1 MQNKLCKS
9 LKKYS
14 KKYVQILK
22 ELLGWITE
30 VLNDED
36 FRKKTR
42 KEAWH
47 AFMYLVLSTIWAIVD
62 AIVFIVLTSLWL
74 HIVPSNIISDICW
87 MITSFSLN
95 LKKNFNMND
104 HVHMRWISYFTIS
117 LIWTALST
125 SMVYFFIEVVWIP
138 NAIAKFMQILIMAI
152 PLYLANR
159 TLTFR
164 DFSWWNSKKS
174 DIKSKQ
180 YSNIKLPS
188 GEVYKEAKNLLEAW
202 KLVVF
207 PTETIYG
214 LGADARNDKA
224 VLFIFELK
232 WRPQDNPLITHL
244 WYKEQIK
251 DYATVENE
259 IQQTIIDKLMP
270 GPLTLLL
277 KKKEWTISNR
287 SCPLDYVWIRLPS
300 NSVAQKFLQIAELPV
315 AAPSANISWK
325 PSPTNAQMVYDNLHD
340 NVPLIIDDW
349 ESFAWIESSV
359 MRVVPDEDKKWK
371 LKIQILRPGFLT
383 KEDLEDCFN
392 HEIKVEYTTKNPE
405 LSPWMRYKHYSIAGH
420 VRIFDDL
427 NDLHNVISNECEKSI
442 GVGVSS
448 WTQWRILG
456 KAQDSSS
463 FQSSEWQTKIWILLT
478 QELIDNNKKLI
489 KDFEKNGITI
499 IPRWTKSNL
508 ASCAHSLF
516 DHYHTAEKS
525 WINLLFV
532 ERLPEEW
539 IGYGIMNRVKRSAEV

>member
-1 MQNKLCKS
+1 MRES
-9 LKKYS
+9 IKKYTKRYA
-14 KKYVQILK
+14 KKYFQIIK
-22 ELLGWITE
+22 ELRGRILE

-47 AFMYLVLSTIWAIVD
+47 AFMYLVLSTVWAIVD

-125 SMVYFFIEVVWIP
+125 SMIYFFIEVIWIP

-152 PLYLANR
+152 PLYIANR
-159 TLTFR
+159 SLTFR
-164 DFSWWNSKKS
+164 DFSKRTKNKNKS
-174 DIKSKQ
+174 DQ

-188 GEVYKEAKNLLEAW
+188 EEVYLEAKQLLEAW

-207 PTETIYG
+207 PTETIYW

-224 VLFIFELK
+224 VLSIFELK

-244 WYKEQIK
+244 WYKEQIS

-300 NSVAQKFLQIAELPV
+300 NLVAQRFLQVAELPV

-325 PSPTNAQMVYDNLHD
+325 PSPTNAKMVYDNLHD
-340 NVPLIIDDW
+340 NVPLIIDDG
-349 ESFAWIESSV
+349 ESFAGIESSV
-359 MRVVPDEDKKWK
+359 MRVVPDEDRKWK

-427 NDLHNVISNECEKSI
+427 NEIEKVCLPLLSGNVVYDK
-442 GVGVSS
+442 GVK
-448 WTQWRILG
+448 IPLG
-456 KAQDSSS
+456 YALSPFKKG
-463 FQSSEWQTKIWILLT
+463 EQTKIWILLT
-478 QELIDNNKKLI
+478 QELIDNNKNLI
-489 KDFEKNGITI
+489 ESFEKDWITI
-499 IPRWTKSNL
+499 IPRWTQLNL

-539 IGYGIMNRVKRSAEV
+539 IGYWIMNRVKRSAEV

>member
-1 MQNKLCKS
+1 MWKEVKKFI
-9 LKKYS
+9 KKYTR
-14 KKYVQILK
+14 KYVQILK
-22 ELLGWITE
+22 ELRGWILE

-47 AFMYLVLSTIWAIVD
+47 AFMYLILSTIWAIVD

-74 HIVPSNIISDICW
+74 HIIPSNVISDICW

-104 HVHMRWISYFTIS
+104 YVKMRWVSYFTIS

-125 SMVYFFIEVVWIP
+125 SMVYFFIEVIWIP
-138 NAIAKFMQILIMAI
+138 NAIAKFMQITIMAV
-152 PLYLANR
+152 PLYIANR

-164 DFSWWNSKKS
+164 DFSKGSKSKVA
-174 DIKSKQ
+174 KQ

-188 GEVYKEAKNLLEAW
+188 AEVYKEAKYLLEAW

-207 PTETIYG
+207 PTETIYW

-224 VLFIFELK
+224 VLSIFELK

-244 WYKEQIK
+244 WYKEQISE
-251 DYATVENE
+251 YATVENE

-277 KKKEWTISNR
+277 KKKEGTISNR

-300 NSVAQKFLQIAELPV
+300 NIVAQKFLQVAELPV

-325 PSPTNAQMVYDNLHD
+325 PSPTNAKMVYDNLHD

-349 ESFAWIESSV
+349 ESFAGIESSV
-359 MRVVPDEDKKWK
+359 MRVVPDEEAWGRK
-371 LKIQILRPGFLT
+371 LKIQILRPWFLT

-405 LSPWMRYKHYSIAGH
+405 LSPWMRYKHYSISWH
-420 VRIFDDL
+420 VRIFDKLSDIPKL
-427 NDLHNVISNECEKSI
+427 YKE
-442 GVGVSS
+442 
-448 WTQWRILG
+448 
-456 KAQDSSS
+456 
-463 FQSSEWQTKIWILLT
+463 FEWEDTNIWILLT
-478 QELIDNNKKLI
+478 NELIDDNLKTIEKYSNKWV
-489 KDFEKNGITI
+489 TI

-516 DHYHTAEKS
+516 DHYHKAEQS

-539 IGYGIMNRVKRSAEV
+539 IWYWIMNRVKRSAEV

>member
-1 MQNKLCKS
+1 MW
-9 LKKYS
+9 KKVKNFI
-14 KKYVQILK
+14 KKHKRNYIQILK
-22 ELLGWITE
+22 ELRGWILE

-47 AFMYLVLSTIWAIVD
+47 AFMYLILSTIWAIVD

-74 HIVPSNIISDICW
+74 HIIPSNIISNICW

-104 HVHMRWISYFTIS
+104 HIKMRWVSYFTIS

-125 SMVYFFIEVVWIP
+125 SIVYFFIEVIWIP
-138 NAIAKFMQILIMAI
+138 NAIAKFMQITIMAI
-152 PLYLANR
+152 PLYIANR
-159 TLTFR
+159 SLTFR
-164 DFSWWNSKKS
+164 DFSKWSKNKTT
-174 DIKSKQ
+174 KE

-188 GEVYKEAKNLLEAW
+188 TEVYKEAKYLLETW

-207 PTETIYG
+207 PTETIYW

-224 VLFIFELK
+224 VLSIFELK
-232 WRPQDNPLITHL
+232 GRPQDNPLITHL
-244 WYKEQIK
+244 WYKEQISE
-251 DYATVENE
+251 YATVENE

-277 KKKEWTISNR
+277 KKKEGTISNR

-300 NSVAQKFLQIAELPV
+300 NIVAQKFLQVAELPV

-325 PSPTNAQMVYDNLHD
+325 PSPTNAQMVYDNLHN

-349 ESFAWIESSV
+349 ESFAGIECIV
-359 MRVVPDEDKKWK
+359 MRVVPDEETKNWA
-371 LKIQILRPGFLT
+371 LKIQILRPWFLT

-405 LSPWMRYKHYSIAGH
+405 LSPWMRYKHYSISWH
-420 VRIFDDL
+420 VRIFDKLSDIPKL
-427 NDLHNVISNECEKSI
+427 CKEFEWENSN
-442 GVGVSS
+442 
-448 WTQWRILG
+448 
-456 KAQDSSS
+456 
-463 FQSSEWQTKIWILLT
+463 IWILLT
-478 QELIDNNKKLI
+478 NELINNNLNI
-489 KDFEKNGITI
+489 IEKYSNKWITI

-516 DHYHTAEKS
+516 DHYHTAETS

>member
-1 MQNKLCKS
+1 MVKF
-9 LKKYS
+9 LKKYIL
-14 KKYVQILK
+14 KYIQMIK
-22 ELLGWITE
+22 ELLGWILE

-42 KEAWH
+42 KEARH
-47 AFMYLVLSTIWAIVD
+47 AFMYLVLSTVWAIAD
-62 AIVFIVLTSLWL
+62 AMVFIILTSLGL

-87 MITSFSLN
+87 MVTSFSLN

-104 HVHMRWISYFTIS
+104 HVKMRWVSYFTIS

-125 SMVYFFIEVVWIP
+125 SMVYFFIEVIWIP
-138 NAIAKFMQILIMAI
+138 NAIAKFMQIVIMAV

-159 TLTFR
+159 SLTFR
-164 DFSWWNSKKS
+164 DFSQSSKNEKKS
-174 DIKSKQ
+174 EQ

-188 GEVYKEAKNLLEAW
+188 EKVYQQAKKLLDDW

-224 VLFIFELK
+224 VLSIFELK

-277 KKKEWTISNR
+277 KKKEWSISNR

-300 NSVAQKFLQIAELPV
+300 NLVAQRFLQVAELPV

-325 PSPTNAQMVYDNLHD
+325 PSPTNAKMVYDNLHD
-340 NVPLIIDDW
+340 NVPLIIDDG
-349 ESFAWIESSV
+349 ESFAGIESSV
-359 MRVVPDEDKKWK
+359 MRVVPDENKKWK

-420 VRIFDDL
+420 VRIFDNL
-427 NDLHNVISNECEKSI
+427 NEVEKVCLPLLRGNVVYNDK
-442 GVGVSS
+442 GVEIPLGYAVSPFKKGE
-448 WTQWRILG
+448 QV
-456 KAQDSSS
+456 
-463 FQSSEWQTKIWILLT
+463 KIWILLT
-478 QELIDNNKKLI
+478 QELIDNNKNLI
-489 KDFEKNGITI
+489 ENFEKDWITI

-539 IGYGIMNRVKRSAEV
+539 IGYWIMNRVKRSAEV

>member
-1 MQNKLCKS
+1 MWES
-9 LKKYS
+9 VKKYIKRHA
-14 KKYVQILK
+14 KKYFQILK
-22 ELLGWITE
+22 ELRGRILE

-47 AFMYLVLSTIWAIVD
+47 AFLYLVLSTVWAIVD

-74 HIVPSNIISDICW
+74 YIVPSNIISDVAW

-104 HVHMRWISYFTIS
+104 YVKMRCVSYFTIS

-125 SMVYFFIEVVWIP
+125 SMVYFFIEVIWIP

-152 PLYLANR
+152 PLYIANR
-159 TLTFR
+159 SLTFR
-164 DFSWWNSKKS
+164 DFSKRTKNKNKS
-174 DIKSKQ
+174 EQ
-180 YSNIKLPS
+180 HSNIKLPS
-188 GEVYKEAKNLLEAW
+188 EEVYQEAKNLLEAW

-207 PTETIYG
+207 PTETIYW

-224 VLFIFELK
+224 VLSIFELK

-244 WYKEQIK
+244 WYKQQISE
-251 DYATVENE
+251 YATVENE
-259 IQQTIIDKLMP
+259 IQQVIIDKLMP
-270 GPLTLLL
+270 GPLTILL

-300 NSVAQKFLQIAELPV
+300 NLVAQRFLQVAELPV

-325 PSPTNAQMVYDNLHD
+325 PSPTNAKMVYDNLGN
-340 NVPLIIDDW
+340 NVPLIIDDG
-349 ESFAWIESSV
+349 ESFAWIESTV
-359 MRVVPDEDKKWK
+359 MRVVPDEKRKWK
-371 LKIQILRPGFLT
+371 LKIQILRPWFLT
-383 KEDLEDCFN
+383 KEDLESCFN

-405 LSPWMRYKHYSIAGH
+405 LSPWMRYKHYSISGH
-420 VRIFDDL
+420 VRIFDE
-427 NDLHNVISNECEKSI
+427 ISNIPNLSKEF
-442 GVGVSS
+442 
-448 WTQWRILG
+448 
-456 KAQDSSS
+456 DSKG
-463 FQSSEWQTKIWILLT
+463 TKIWILLT
-478 QELIDNNKKLI
+478 QELIDNNEKLI
-489 KDFEKNGITI
+489 KNFEKDWITI

-539 IGYGIMNRVKRSAEV
+539 IGYWIMNRVKRSAEV

>member
-1 MQNKLCKS
+1 MWETV
-9 LKKYS
+9 KKFV
-14 KKYVQILK
+14 KKHTRKYIQMLR
-22 ELLGWITE
+22 ELVGWILE

-36 FRKKTR
+36 FRKKTK
-42 KEAWH
+42 KEARH
-47 AFMYLVLSTIWAIVD
+47 AFMYLILSTIWAIVD

-74 HIVPSNIISDICW
+74 HVVPSNIISDICW

-104 HVHMRWISYFTIS
+104 HVKMRWVSYFTIS

-125 SMVYFFIEVVWIP
+125 SMVYFFIEVIWIP
-138 NAIAKFMQILIMAI
+138 NAIAKFMQITIMAV

-159 TLTFR
+159 SLTFR
-164 DFSWWNSKKS
+164 DFSKKS
-174 DIKSKQ
+174 RNKRNSEQ

-188 GEVYKEAKNLLEAW
+188 EEVYKEAKWLLEAW

-214 LGADARNDKA
+214 LWADARNDRA
-224 VLFIFELK
+224 VLSIFQLK

-244 WYKEQIK
+244 WYKEQIS

-300 NSVAQKFLQIAELPV
+300 NLVAQRFLQVAELPV

-325 PSPTNAQMVYDNLHD
+325 PSPTNAKMVYDNLHD

-349 ESFAWIESSV
+349 ESFAGIESTV
-359 MRVVPDEDKKWK
+359 MRVVPDEEAEKWK

-383 KEDLEDCFN
+383 KEDLQWCFN
-392 HEIKVEYTTKNPE
+392 NEIKVEYTTKNPE
-405 LSPWMRYKHYSIAGH
+405 LSPWMRYKHYSISWH

-427 NDLHNVISNECEKSI
+427 KDIPKLHKE
-442 GVGVSS
+442 
-448 WTQWRILG
+448 
-456 KAQDSSS
+456 
-463 FQSSEWQTKIWILLT
+463 FEWEDTKIWILLT
-478 QELIDNNKKLI
+478 QELIDNNEKLI
-489 KDFEKNGITI
+489 EQYKEDWITI

>member
-1 MQNKLCKS
+1 M
-9 LKKYS
+9 
-14 KKYVQILK
+14 
-22 ELLGWITE
+22 
-30 VLNDED
+30 
-36 FRKKTR
+36 
-42 KEAWH
+42 
-47 AFMYLVLSTIWAIVD
+47 
-62 AIVFIVLTSLWL
+62 
-74 HIVPSNIISDICW
+74 
-87 MITSFSLN
+87 
-95 LKKNFNMND
+95 
-104 HVHMRWISYFTIS
+104 
-117 LIWTALST
+117 
-125 SMVYFFIEVVWIP
+125 
-138 NAIAKFMQILIMAI
+138 
-152 PLYLANR
+152 
-159 TLTFR
+159 
-164 DFSWWNSKKS
+164 
-174 DIKSKQ
+174 Q

-188 GEVYKEAKNLLEAW
+188 LDVYQEAKKLLEAW

-214 LGADARNDKA
+214 LGADARNDQA
-224 VLFIFELK
+224 VLSIFQLK
-232 WRPQDNPLITHL
+232 WRPQDNPLISHL
-244 WYKEQIK
+244 GYKEQIK

-300 NSVAQKFLQIAELPV
+300 NAVAQKFLQVAQLPV

-325 PSPTNAQMVYDNLHD
+325 PSPTNAKMVYDNLGD
-340 NVPLIIDDW
+340 NVPLIIDDG

-359 MRVVPDEDKKWK
+359 MRVVPDEDTKK

-405 LSPWMRYKHYSIAGH
+405 LSPWMRYKHYSIDGH

-427 NDLHNVISNECEKSI
+427 NGLHNVISNECEKSM
-442 GVGVSS
+442 GVTRSGFFAS
-448 WTQWRILG
+448 
-456 KAQDSSS
+456 AQNDEKEKDSSATA
-463 FQSSEWQTKIWILLT
+463 SEWQVKIWILLT
-478 QELIDNNKKLI
+478 QELVYNNQDLI
-489 KDFEKNGITI
+489 ENFKNNWITI

-539 IGYGIMNRVKRSAEV
+539 IWYWIMNRVKRSAEV

>member
-1 MQNKLCKS
+1 MNKYLSKW
-9 LKKYS
+9 KEVDKYIRE
-14 KKYVQILK
+14 KVD
-22 ELLGWITE
+22 
-30 VLNDED
+30 DEKI
-36 FRKKTR
+36 RKIAK
-42 KEAWH
+42 KEAKH
-47 AFMYLVLSTIWAIVD
+47 AFLYMILSTIWTIVD
-62 AIVFIVLTSLWL
+62 CCLFLILTWLWL
-74 HIVPSNIISDICW
+74 PIIPSNIISDTCG
-87 MITSFSLN
+87 MITSFTLN
-95 LKKNFNMND
+95 VRRNFKNND
-104 HVHMRWISYFTIS
+104 HIKARFVSYVTIS
-117 LIWTALST
+117 VTWMVLST
-125 SMVYFFIEVVWIP
+125 SMVYLFIKWLWIP
-138 NAIAKFMQILIMAI
+138 KWLSKLTQLLIMAI
-152 PLYLANR
+152 PLYIANR
-159 TLTFR
+159 SLTFR
-164 DFSWWNSKKS
+164 DFSKKNKEKS
-174 DIKSKQ
+174 GQYPNIKS
-180 YSNIKLPS
+180 PS
-188 GEVYKEAKNLLEAW
+188 EKVYKEAKKLLEAW

-224 VLFIFELK
+224 VLSIFELK

-300 NSVAQKFLQIAELPV
+300 NLVAQKFLQVAELPV

-325 PSPTNAQMVYDNLHD
+325 PSPTNAKMVYDNLWN
-340 NVPLIIDDW
+340 NVPLIIDDG

-359 MRVVPDEDKKWK
+359 MRVAPDEDKKWN
-371 LKIQILRPGFLT
+371 LKIQILRPWFLT
-383 KEDLEDCFN
+383 KEDLEECFN

-420 VRIFDDL
+420 VRIFDKLSDITTL
-427 NDLHNVISNECEKSI
+427 SKEFESKD
-442 GVGVSS
+442 
-448 WTQWRILG
+448 
-456 KAQDSSS
+456 
-463 FQSSEWQTKIWILLT
+463 TKIWILLT
-478 QELIDNNKKLI
+478 QELIDNN
-489 KDFEKNGITI
+489 EKIIEKFKNDWITI
-499 IPRWTKSNL
+499 IPWWTKSNL

-539 IGYGIMNRVKRSAEV
+539 IWYWIMNRVKRSAEV

>member
-1 MQNKLCKS
+1 MWELVKKNV
-9 LKKYS
+9 KKYS
-14 KKYVQILK
+14 KKYIQILK
-22 ELLGWITE
+22 ELIGWIKE
-30 VLNDED
+30 VLNDEN
-36 FRKKTR
+36 FRKKTK
-42 KEAWH
+42 KEARH
-47 AFMYLVLSTIWAIVD
+47 AFMYLILSTIWAIVD

-74 HIVPSNIISDICW
+74 HVVPSNIISDVCW

-95 LKKNFNMND
+95 LRKNFNMND
-104 HVHMRWISYFTIS
+104 HVKMRWVSYFTIS

-125 SMVYFFIEVVWIP
+125 SMVYFFIEVLWIP
-138 NAIAKFMQILIMAI
+138 NAIAKFLQIVIMAI

-159 TLTFR
+159 SLTFR
-164 DFSWWNSKKS
+164 DFSKKNQKKS
-174 DIKSKQ
+174 EQ
-180 YSNIKLPS
+180 HPNIKLPS
-188 GEVYKEAKNLLEAW
+188 TEVYLEAKELLKAW

-207 PTETIYG
+207 PTETIYW

-224 VLFIFELK
+224 VLSIFELK

-244 WYKEQIK
+244 WYKEQIP

-259 IQQTIIDKLMP
+259 IQQTIIDRLMP

-300 NSVAQKFLQIAELPV
+300 NSVAQKFLQVAELPV

-325 PSPTNAQMVYDNLHD
+325 PSPTNAKMVYDNLHD

-349 ESFAWIESSV
+349 ESFAGIESTV
-359 MRVVPDEDKKWK
+359 MRVVPDDGSKWR

-392 HEIKVEYTTKNPE
+392 NEIKVEYTTKNPE
-405 LSPWMRYKHYSIAGH
+405 LSPWMRYKHYSISWH

-427 NDLHNVISNECEKSI
+427 KDISSLSKEFESKNP
-442 GVGVSS
+442 
-448 WTQWRILG
+448 
-456 KAQDSSS
+456 
-463 FQSSEWQTKIWILLT
+463 KIWILLT
-478 QELIDNNKKLI
+478 QELIDWNKEMI
-489 KDFEKNGITI
+489 KWFKEGWITI

>member
-1 MQNKLCKS
+1 MRES
-9 LKKYS
+9 IKKYTKRYA
-14 KKYVQILK
+14 KKYFQIIK
-22 ELLGWITE
+22 ELRGRILE

-125 SMVYFFIEVVWIP
+125 SMIYFFIEVIWIP

-152 PLYLANR
+152 PLYIANR
-159 TLTFR
+159 SLTFR
-164 DFSWWNSKKS
+164 DFSKRTKNKNKS
-174 DIKSKQ
+174 DQ

-188 GEVYKEAKNLLEAW
+188 EEVYLEAKQLLEAW

-207 PTETIYG
+207 PTETIYW

-224 VLFIFELK
+224 VLSIFELK

-244 WYKEQIK
+244 WYKEQIS

-300 NSVAQKFLQIAELPV
+300 NLVAQRFLQVAELPV

-325 PSPTNAQMVYDNLHD
+325 PSPTNAKMVYDNLHD
-340 NVPLIIDDW
+340 NVPLIIDDG
-349 ESFAWIESSV
+349 ESFAGIESSV
-359 MRVVPDEDKKWK
+359 MRVVPDEDRKWK

-405 LSPWMRYKHYSIAGH
+405 LSPWMRYKHYSIDGH
-420 VRIFDDL
+420 VRIFDKLTDIESVILSVSEESRKSPLIKEDL
-427 NDLHNVISNECEKSI
+427 EGFEK
-442 GVGVSS
+442 
-448 WTQWRILG
+448 WP
-456 KAQDSSS
+456 
-463 FQSSEWQTKIWILLT
+463 TKIWILLT
-478 QELIDNNKKLI
+478 QELIDNNEKLI
-489 KDFEKNGITI
+489 ENFKKDWITI
-499 IPRWTKSNL
+499 IPRWTQSNL

>member
-1 MQNKLCKS
+1 MRES
-9 LKKYS
+9 IKKYTKRYA
-14 KKYVQILK
+14 KKYFQIIK
-22 ELLGWITE
+22 ELRGRILE

-47 AFMYLVLSTIWAIVD
+47 AFLYLVLSTVWAIVD

-74 HIVPSNIISDICW
+74 YIVPSNIISDIAW

-125 SMVYFFIEVVWIP
+125 SMIYFFIEVIWIP

-152 PLYLANR
+152 PLYIANR
-159 TLTFR
+159 SLTFR
-164 DFSWWNSKKS
+164 DFSKRTKNKNKS
-174 DIKSKQ
+174 DQ

-188 GEVYKEAKNLLEAW
+188 EEVYLEAKQLLEAW

-207 PTETIYG
+207 PTETIYW

-224 VLFIFELK
+224 VLSIFELK

-300 NSVAQKFLQIAELPV
+300 NSVAQKFLQVAELPV

-325 PSPTNAQMVYDNLHD
+325 PSPTNAKMVYDNLYN
-340 NVPLIIDDW
+340 NVPLIIDDG
-349 ESFAWIESSV
+349 ESFAGIESSV
-359 MRVVPDEDKKWK
+359 MRVVPDEDRKWK

-392 HEIKVEYTTKNPE
+392 HELKVEYTTKNPE
-405 LSPWMRYKHYSIAGH
+405 LSPWMRYKHYSIDGH
-420 VRIFDDL
+420 VRIFDKLAGIESVILSVSEESRKSPLIKEDL
-427 NDLHNVISNECEKSI
+427 EGFEK
-442 GVGVSS
+442 
-448 WTQWRILG
+448 WP
-456 KAQDSSS
+456 
-463 FQSSEWQTKIWILLT
+463 TKIWILLT

-489 KDFEKNGITI
+489 ESFEKDWITI
-499 IPRWTKSNL
+499 IPRWTQSNL

-539 IGYGIMNRVKRSAEV
+539 IGYWIMDRVKRSAEV

>member
-1 MQNKLCKS
+1 MWHLLGKNIG
-9 LKKYS
+9 KYI
-14 KKYVQILK
+14 QMIK
-22 ELLGWITE
+22 ELLGWILE

-42 KEAWH
+42 KEARH
-47 AFMYLVLSTIWAIVD
+47 AFMYLVLSTVWAIVD

-104 HVHMRWISYFTIS
+104 HVKMRWVSYFTIS

-125 SMVYFFIEVVWIP
+125 SMVYFFIEVIWIP
-138 NAIAKFMQILIMAI
+138 NAIAKFMQIIIMAV

-159 TLTFR
+159 SLTFR
-164 DFSWWNSKKS
+164 DFSQSSRNEKKS
-174 DIKSKQ
+174 EQ
-180 YSNIKLPS
+180 YSNIRLPS

-224 VLFIFELK
+224 VLSIFELK

-300 NSVAQKFLQIAELPV
+300 NSVAQKFLQVAELPV

-325 PSPTNAQMVYDNLHD
+325 PSPTNAKMVYDNLHD

-349 ESFAWIESSV
+349 ESFAGIESSV

-427 NDLHNVISNECEKSI
+427 NEVEKVCLPLLRGNVVYDK
-442 GVGVSS
+442 GVEIPLGYAVSPFKKGE
-448 WTQWRILG
+448 QV
-456 KAQDSSS
+456 
-463 FQSSEWQTKIWILLT
+463 KIWILLT

-489 KDFEKNGITI
+489 KDFEKNWITI

-539 IGYGIMNRVKRSAEV
+539 IGYWIMNRVKRSAEV

>member
-1 MQNKLCKS
+1 M
-9 LKKYS
+9 
-14 KKYVQILK
+14 IK
-22 ELLGWITE
+22 ELLGWILE

-42 KEAWH
+42 KEARH
-47 AFMYLVLSTIWAIVD
+47 AFMYLVLSTVWAIVD

-104 HVHMRWISYFTIS
+104 HVKMRWVSYFTIS

-125 SMVYFFIEVVWIP
+125 SMVYFFIEVIWIP
-138 NAIAKFMQILIMAI
+138 NAIAKFMQIIIMAV

-159 TLTFR
+159 SLTFR
-164 DFSWWNSKKS
+164 DFSQSSRNEKKS
-174 DIKSKQ
+174 EQ
-180 YSNIKLPS
+180 YSNIRLPS

-224 VLFIFELK
+224 VLSIFELK

-300 NSVAQKFLQIAELPV
+300 NSVAQKFLQVAELPV

-325 PSPTNAQMVYDNLHD
+325 PSPTNAKMVYDNLHD

-349 ESFAWIESSV
+349 ESFAGIESSV

-427 NDLHNVISNECEKSI
+427 NEVEKVCLPLLRGNVVYDK
-442 GVGVSS
+442 GVEIPLGYAVSPFKKGE
-448 WTQWRILG
+448 QV
-456 KAQDSSS
+456 
-463 FQSSEWQTKIWILLT
+463 KIWILLT

-489 KDFEKNGITI
+489 KDFEKNWITI

-539 IGYGIMNRVKRSAEV
+539 IGYWIMNRVKRSAEV

>member
-1 MQNKLCKS
+1 MRES
-9 LKKYS
+9 IKKYTKRYA
-14 KKYVQILK
+14 KKHFQIIK
-22 ELLGWITE
+22 ELRGRILE

-47 AFMYLVLSTIWAIVD
+47 AFLYLVLSTVWAIVD
-62 AIVFIVLTSLWL
+62 AIIFIVLTSLWL

-125 SMVYFFIEVVWIP
+125 SMIYFFIEVIWIP

-152 PLYLANR
+152 PLYIANR
-159 TLTFR
+159 SLTFR
-164 DFSWWNSKKS
+164 DFSKRSKNKNKS
-174 DIKSKQ
+174 EQ

-188 GEVYKEAKNLLEAW
+188 EEVYQEAKQLLEAW

-207 PTETIYG
+207 PTETIYW

-224 VLFIFELK
+224 VLSIFELK

-300 NSVAQKFLQIAELPV
+300 NLVAQRFLQVAELPV

-325 PSPTNAQMVYDNLHD
+325 PSPTNAKMVYDNLHD
-340 NVPLIIDDW
+340 NVPLIIDDG
-349 ESFAWIESSV
+349 ESFAGIESSV
-359 MRVVPDEDKKWK
+359 MRVVPDEDKKGK

-405 LSPWMRYKHYSIAGH
+405 LSPWMRYKHYSISGH
-420 VRIFDDL
+420 VRIFDE
-427 NDLHNVISNECEKSI
+427 ISNIPNLSKEF
-442 GVGVSS
+442 
-448 WTQWRILG
+448 
-456 KAQDSSS
+456 DSKG
-463 FQSSEWQTKIWILLT
+463 TKIWILLT
-478 QELIDNNKKLI
+478 QELIDNNKKI
-489 KDFEKNGITI
+489 IENFEKDWITVI
-499 IPRWTKSNL
+499 QRWTKSNL

-539 IGYGIMNRVKRSAEV
+539 IGYWIMNRVKRSAEV

>member
-1 MQNKLCKS
+1 MNKYLSKW
-9 LKKYS
+9 KEVDKYIRE
-14 KKYVQILK
+14 KVD
-22 ELLGWITE
+22 
-30 VLNDED
+30 DEKI
-36 FRKKTR
+36 RKIAK
-42 KEAWH
+42 KEAKH
-47 AFMYLVLSTIWAIVD
+47 AFLYMILSTIWTIVD
-62 AIVFIVLTSLWL
+62 CCLFLILTWLWL
-74 HIVPSNIISDICW
+74 PIIPSNIISDTCG
-87 MITSFSLN
+87 MITSFTLN
-95 LKKNFNMND
+95 VRRNFKNSD
-104 HVHMRWISYFTIS
+104 HIKARFVSYVTIS
-117 LIWTALST
+117 VTWMVLST
-125 SMVYFFIEVVWIP
+125 SMVYLFIKWLWIP
-138 NAIAKFMQILIMAI
+138 KWRSKLMQLLIMAI
-152 PLYLANR
+152 PLYIANR
-159 TLTFR
+159 SLTFR
-164 DFSWWNSKKS
+164 DFSKKNKEKS
-174 DIKSKQ
+174 GQYPNIKS
-180 YSNIKLPS
+180 PS
-188 GEVYKEAKNLLEAW
+188 EKVYKEAKKLLEAW

-224 VLFIFELK
+224 VLSIFELK

-300 NSVAQKFLQIAELPV
+300 NTVAQKFLQVAELPV

-325 PSPTNAQMVYDNLHD
+325 PSPTNAKMVYDNLHD

-359 MRVVPDEDKKWK
+359 MRVVPDEEKAWK
-371 LKIQILRPGFLT
+371 LKIQILRPWFLT

-405 LSPWMRYKHYSIAGH
+405 LSPWMRYKHYSISWH
-420 VRIFDDL
+420 VRIFDNIFDIPNL
-427 NDLHNVISNECEKSI
+427 SKEF
-442 GVGVSS
+442 SS
-448 WTQWRILG
+448 
-456 KAQDSSS
+456 QD
-463 FQSSEWQTKIWILLT
+463 TKIWILLT
-478 QELIDNNKKLI
+478 QELIDHNDNIINQLT
-489 KDFEKNGITI
+489 KDWITI

-532 ERLPEEW
+532 EKLPEEW
-539 IGYGIMNRVKRSAEV
+539 IWYGIMNRVKRSAEV

>member
-1 MQNKLCKS
+1 MWKSMQ
-9 LKKYS
+9 KYVKNFS
-14 KKYVQILK
+14 KKHIQMLRELK
-22 ELLGWITE
+22 DWVLE

-36 FRKKTR
+36 FRKKTK
-42 KEAWH
+42 KEARH
-47 AFMYLVLSTIWAIVD
+47 AFMYLVLSTVWAIVD
-62 AIVFIVLTSLWL
+62 TIVFIVLTSLWL
-74 HIVPSNIISDICW
+74 HVIPSNIISDLCW

-104 HVHMRWISYFTIS
+104 HIKMRWVAYFIIS
-117 LIWTALST
+117 LIWMVAST
-125 SMVYFFIEVVWIP
+125 GMVYLFIEIIGIP
-138 NAIAKFMQILIMAI
+138 NAIAKFMQIIIMAI

-164 DFSWWNSKKS
+164 NFSWWDSKKS
-174 DIKSKQ
+174 NKKSEQ
-180 YSNIKLPS
+180 HSNIKLPS
-188 GEVYKEAKNLLEAW
+188 VEVYKEAKNLLEAW

-214 LGADARNDKA
+214 LGADARNDRA
-224 VLFIFELK
+224 VLSIFELK

-244 WYKEQIK
+244 WYKEQIS

-300 NSVAQKFLQIAELPV
+300 NSVAQKFLQVAELPV

-349 ESFAWIESSV
+349 ESFAGIESSV

-420 VRIFDDL
+420 VRIFDE
-427 NDLHNVISNECEKSI
+427 ISNIPNLSKEF
-442 GVGVSS
+442 SS
-448 WTQWRILG
+448 KNQ
-456 KAQDSSS
+456 
-463 FQSSEWQTKIWILLT
+463 KIWILLT

-489 KDFEKNGITI
+489 KDFEKLWITI

-539 IGYGIMNRVKRSAEV
+539 IWYGIMNRVKRSAEV

>member
-1 MQNKLCKS
+1 MWEDV
-9 LKKYS
+9 
-14 KKYVQILK
+14 KKYVRKYMKKYIQMLK
-22 ELLGWITE
+22 ELRGWILE

-62 AIVFIVLTSLWL
+62 AVVFIVLTSLGL
-74 HIVPSNIISDICW
+74 HVVPSNVISDICW

-104 HVHMRWISYFTIS
+104 HVKMRWVSYFTIS
-117 LIWTALST
+117 LIWTTLST
-125 SMVYFFIEVVWIP
+125 SMVYFFIEVIWIP
-138 NAIAKFMQILIMAI
+138 NAIAKFMQITIMAV

-159 TLTFR
+159 SLTFR
-164 DFSWWNSKKS
+164 DFSKRSRSKKES
-174 DIKSKQ
+174 EQ

-188 GEVYKEAKNLLEAW
+188 ETVYQEAKYLLEAW

-224 VLFIFELK
+224 VLSIFELK

-287 SCPLDYVWIRLPS
+287 SCPLDYVGIRLPS
-300 NSVAQKFLQIAELPV
+300 NAVAQRFLQVAELPV

-325 PSPTNAQMVYDNLHD
+325 PSPTNAQMVYDNLHE

-349 ESFAWIESSV
+349 ESFAGIESSV
-359 MRVVPDEDKKWK
+359 MRVVPDEEKKWQ

-405 LSPWMRYKHYSIAGH
+405 LSPWMRYKHYSITGH
-420 VRIFDDL
+420 VRIFDKL
-427 NDLHNVISNECEKSI
+427 ENIKVLVKEFE
-442 GVGVSS
+442 
-448 WTQWRILG
+448 
-456 KAQDSSS
+456 
-463 FQSSEWQTKIWILLT
+463 SENPKIWILLT
-478 QELIDNNKKLI
+478 QELMDWNKETIDKFK
-489 KDFEKNGITI
+489 EEWITI
-499 IPRWTKSNL
+499 IPRWTKANL

>member
-1 MQNKLCKS
+1 MNKYIAKW
-9 LKKYS
+9 KDVDKYIRE
-14 KKYVQILK
+14 KI
-22 ELLGWITE
+22 
-30 VLNDED
+30 NDEHV
-36 FRKKTR
+36 RKRAK
-42 KEAWH
+42 KEAKH
-47 AFMYLVLSTIWAIVD
+47 AFLYMILSTIWTIVD
-62 AIVFIVLTSLWL
+62 CCVFLVLTWLWL
-74 HIVPSNIISDICW
+74 PIIPSNIISDTCG

-95 LKKNFNMND
+95 VKRNFKNSD
-104 HVHMRWISYFTIS
+104 HIKARFVSYIIISVTGM
-117 LIWTALST
+117 ALST
-125 SMVYFFIEVVWIP
+125 SMVYFFIKWLSIP
-138 NAIAKFMQILIMAI
+138 RWFSKLIQLTIMAI
-152 PLYLANR
+152 PLYIANR
-159 TLTFR
+159 SLTFR
-164 DFSWWNSKKS
+164 DFSKKNKEKS
-174 DIKSKQ
+174 DQ
-180 YSNIKLPS
+180 HPNIKLPS
-188 GEVYKEAKNLLEAW
+188 QEVYQEAKQLLEAG

-224 VLFIFELK
+224 VLSIFELK

-300 NSVAQKFLQIAELPV
+300 NAIAQKFLQVAELPV

-325 PSPTNAQMVYDNLHD
+325 PSPTNAKMVYDNLHD

-359 MRVVPDEDKKWK
+359 MRVVPDEEAWEGK

-392 HEIKVEYTTKNPE
+392 NEIKVEYTTKNPE
-405 LSPWMRYKHYSIAGH
+405 LSPWMRYKHYSITGH

-427 NDLHNVISNECEKSI
+427 KDIPKLYKEFE
-442 GVGVSS
+442 
-448 WTQWRILG
+448 
-456 KAQDSSS
+456 
-463 FQSSEWQTKIWILLT
+463 SENTKIWILLT
-478 QELIDNNKKLI
+478 QELINNN
-489 KDFEKNGITI
+489 EKIIENFKNDWITI

>member
-1 MQNKLCKS
+1 M
-9 LKKYS
+9 
-14 KKYVQILK
+14 
-22 ELLGWITE
+22 
-30 VLNDED
+30 
-36 FRKKTR
+36 
-42 KEAWH
+42 
-47 AFMYLVLSTIWAIVD
+47 
-62 AIVFIVLTSLWL
+62 
-74 HIVPSNIISDICW
+74 
-87 MITSFSLN
+87 
-95 LKKNFNMND
+95 
-104 HVHMRWISYFTIS
+104 
-117 LIWTALST
+117 
-125 SMVYFFIEVVWIP
+125 
-138 NAIAKFMQILIMAI
+138 
-152 PLYLANR
+152 
-159 TLTFR
+159 
-164 DFSWWNSKKS
+164 
-174 DIKSKQ
+174 Q

-188 GEVYKEAKNLLEAW
+188 LDVYQEAKKLLEAW

-214 LGADARNDKA
+214 LGADARNDQA
-224 VLFIFELK
+224 VLSIFQLK
-232 WRPQDNPLITHL
+232 WRPQDNPLISHL
-244 WYKEQIK
+244 GYKEQIK

-300 NSVAQKFLQIAELPV
+300 NAVAQKFLQVVQLPV

-325 PSPTNAQMVYDNLHD
+325 PSPTNAKMVYDNLGD
-340 NVPLIIDDW
+340 NVPLIIDDG

-359 MRVVPDEDKKWK
+359 MRVVPDEDTKK

-405 LSPWMRYKHYSIAGH
+405 LSPWMRYKHYSIDGH

-427 NDLHNVISNECEKSI
+427 NSLHNVISNECEKSM
-442 GVGVSS
+442 GVTRSGFFAS
-448 WTQWRILG
+448 
-456 KAQDSSS
+456 AQNDEKEKDSSATA
-463 FQSSEWQTKIWILLT
+463 SEWQVKIWILLT
-478 QELIDNNKKLI
+478 QELVYNNQDLI
-489 KDFEKNGITI
+489 ENFKNNWITI

-532 ERLPEEW
+532 EKLPEEW
-539 IGYGIMNRVKRSAEV
+539 IGYWIMNRVKRSAEV

>member
-1 MQNKLCKS
+1 MRNCLKKYI
-9 LKKYS
+9 KKYS
-14 KKYVQILK
+14 KKYIQMIK
-22 ELLGWITE
+22 ELLGWILE

-36 FRKKTR
+36 FRKKTK
-42 KEAWH
+42 KEARH
-47 AFMYLVLSTIWAIVD
+47 AFMYLVLSTVWAIVD
-62 AIVFIVLTSLWL
+62 AIVFIFLTSFWL

-87 MITSFSLN
+87 MVTSFSLN

-104 HVHMRWISYFTIS
+104 HVKMRWVSYFTIS

-125 SMVYFFIEVVWIP
+125 SMVYFFIEVIWIP
-138 NAIAKFMQILIMAI
+138 NAIAKFMQIIIMAV

-159 TLTFR
+159 SLTFR
-164 DFSWWNSKKS
+164 DFSKGSKNEK
-174 DIKSKQ
+174 KVGQ
-180 YSNIKLPS
+180 YLNIKLPS
-188 GEVYKEAKNLLEAW
+188 EKVYQEAKNLLESW

-207 PTETIYG
+207 PTETIYW

-224 VLFIFELK
+224 VLSIFELK

-244 WYKEQIK
+244 WYKEQISE
-251 DYATVENE
+251 YATVENE

-300 NSVAQKFLQIAELPV
+300 NLVAQRFLQVAELPV

-325 PSPTNAQMVYDNLHD
+325 PSPTNAKMVYDNLWN

-349 ESFAWIESSV
+349 ESFAGIESSV
-359 MRVVPDEDKKWK
+359 MRVVPDENKKWK
-371 LKIQILRPGFLT
+371 LKIQILRPWFLT
-383 KEDLEDCFN
+383 KEDLESCFN

-405 LSPWMRYKHYSIAGH
+405 LSPWMRYKHYSISGH
-420 VRIFDDL
+420 VRVFDK
-427 NDLHNVISNECEKSI
+427 ISNIPNLSKEF
-442 GVGVSS
+442 
-448 WTQWRILG
+448 
-456 KAQDSSS
+456 DSKG
-463 FQSSEWQTKIWILLT
+463 TKIWILLT
-478 QELIDNNKKLI
+478 QELIYSNKKLI
-489 KDFEKNGITI
+489 ENFEKDWITI

-539 IGYGIMNRVKRSAEV
+539 IGYWIMNRVKRSAEV

>member
-1 MQNKLCKS
+1 MSRYSVKWEDIHEKLKG
-9 LKKYS
+9 KHIYIKA
-14 KKYVQILK
+14 K
-22 ELLGWITE
+22 
-30 VLNDED
+30 
-36 FRKKTR
+36 
-42 KEAWH
+42 KEAKH
-47 AFMYLVLSTIWAIVD
+47 AFLYLILSTVWTIVD
-62 AIVFIVLTSLWL
+62 CCVFLFLTWLWL
-74 HIVPSNIISDICW
+74 PVIPSNIISDTCGLV
-87 MITSFSLN
+87 TSFTLN
-95 LKKNFNMND
+95 VRRNFKHSD
-104 HVHMRWISYFTIS
+104 RIKARFISYVTIS
-117 LIWTALST
+117 LIWMAIST
-125 SMVYFFIEVVWIP
+125 SMLYGFIEWLWIP
-138 NAIAKFMQILIMAI
+138 KFYAKLIQLTVMAI
-152 PLYLANR
+152 PLYVANR
-159 TLTFR
+159 SLTFR
-164 DFSWWNSKKS
+164 NFNKKL
-174 DIKSKQ
+174 KSENMNCL
-180 YSNIKLPS
+180 NIKLPS
-188 GEVYKEAKNLLEAW
+188 DEVYKEAKNLLENW

-207 PTETIYG
+207 PTETIYW

-224 VLFIFELK
+224 VLSIFELK

-277 KKKEWTISNR
+277 KKKEWTISDR

-300 NSVAQKFLQIAELPV
+300 NTVAQKFLQVAQLPV

-325 PSPTNAQMVYDNLHD
+325 PSPTNAKMVYDNLWD
-340 NVPLIIDDW
+340 NVPLIIDDG
-349 ESFAWIESSV
+349 ESFAGIESSV
-359 MRVVPDEDKKWK
+359 MRVVSDEDAGKWK
-371 LKIQILRPGFLT
+371 MKIQILRPGFLT

-392 HEIKVEYTTKNPE
+392 YEIKVEYTTKNPE

-427 NDLHNVISNECEKSI
+427 NSLHNVISNECEKSI
-442 GVGVSS
+442 GVSMSS

-463 FQSSEWQTKIWILLT
+463 FQSSEWQSSEWQVKIWILLT
-478 QELIDNNKKLI
+478 QELIDANKKFI
-489 KDFEKNGITI
+489 EQYKNNWITI

-539 IGYGIMNRVKRSAEV
+539 IWYWIMNRVKRSAEV

>member
-1 MQNKLCKS
+1 MWNSVCKF
-9 LKKYS
+9 LKKYT
-14 KKYVQILK
+14 KKYIQMIK
-22 ELLGWITE
+22 ELLGWILE

-42 KEAWH
+42 KEARH
-47 AFMYLVLSTIWAIVD
+47 AFMYLVLSTVWAIAD
-62 AIVFIVLTSLWL
+62 AMVFIILTSLWL

-104 HVHMRWISYFTIS
+104 HVKMRWVSYFTIS

-125 SMVYFFIEVVWIP
+125 SMVYFFIEVIWIP
-138 NAIAKFMQILIMAI
+138 NAIAKFMQIVIMAV

-159 TLTFR
+159 SLTFR
-164 DFSWWNSKKS
+164 DFSQSSKNEKKS
-174 DIKSKQ
+174 EQ
-180 YSNIKLPS
+180 HPNIKLPS
-188 GEVYKEAKNLLEAW
+188 EKVYQEAKHLLESW

-207 PTETIYG
+207 PTETIYW
-214 LGADARNDKA
+214 LGADARNDQA
-224 VLFIFELK
+224 VLSIFELK

-277 KKKEWTISNR
+277 KKKKWTISNR

-300 NSVAQKFLQIAELPV
+300 NSVAQRFLQVAELPV

-325 PSPTNAQMVYDNLHD
+325 PSPTNAKMVYDNLGN

-349 ESFAWIESSV
+349 ESFAGIESSV
-359 MRVVPDEDKKWK
+359 MQVVPDEDKKGK

-405 LSPWMRYKHYSIAGH
+405 LSPWMRYKHYSISGH
-420 VRIFDDL
+420 VRIFDE
-427 NDLHNVISNECEKSI
+427 ISNIPNLSKEF
-442 GVGVSS
+442 
-448 WTQWRILG
+448 
-456 KAQDSSS
+456 DSKG
-463 FQSSEWQTKIWILLT
+463 TKIWILLT
-478 QELIDNNKKLI
+478 QELIDNNKKI
-489 KDFEKNGITI
+489 IENFEKDWITVI
-499 IPRWTKSNL
+499 QRWTKSNL